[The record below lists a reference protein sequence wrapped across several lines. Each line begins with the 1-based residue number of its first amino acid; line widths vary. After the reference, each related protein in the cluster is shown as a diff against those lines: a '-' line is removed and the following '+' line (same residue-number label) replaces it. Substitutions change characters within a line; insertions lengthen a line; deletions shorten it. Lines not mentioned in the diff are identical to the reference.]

1 MPSKPESVNTSNAG
15 KVVLTARYG
24 GEINK
29 PGSTWQF
36 CIDGVT
42 HQECHLFGALLQHI
56 VDNYDDIMQT
66 LHDGD
71 GGLILA
77 VKA

>member
-1 MPSKPESVNTSNAG
+1 MPTKQESTDTSNARRITL
-15 KVVLTARYG
+15 KSFYG
-24 GEINK
+24 GEIYK

-42 HQECHLFGALLQHI
+42 SQECYLFGVLLQHI

>member
-1 MPSKPESVNTSNAG
+1 MTDKQESTDTSNARRIT
-15 KVVLTARYG
+15 LNAFYG
-24 GEINK
+24 GEINR
-29 PGSTWQF
+29 PNSSWVFT
-36 CIDGVT
+36 IDGVT
-42 HQECHLFGALLQHI
+42 NQECHLFGALLQHI
-56 VDNYDDIMQT
+56 VDNYADIMQT